1 MRYLLLFLVFVNLSG
16 CADFELK
23 DSLSTVKDYFTG
35 GADNT
40 TPPNELTEI
49 NPEVQIDVL
58 WKESVGDGSDEQ
70 TLKLVPAIDSSKVYA
85 ADTRGLVQARDKFT
99 GNLLWE
105 VELED
110 DNEEEIHFT
119 GGPGLGA
126 GTVILGSNNGEV
138 FALNSEN
145 GATLWQVSVSSEV
158 LSVPVVASGIVIV
171 RTTDGSVIA
180 LDEKSGQKKWSY
192 EHTIPALIVRGI
204 GKPLILGDIII
215 EGYDNGKLLALN
227 LGDGKYA
234 WETSLTIPKGRSE
247 VERLVDIDVD
257 PVEARGVIYTASYN
271 GGTAAVS
278 AANGEVAWRNE
289 DVSSYTGLSYDA
301 QYVYISNS
309 SGNVLQLD
317 QGNGASLWEQKDLH
331 GRKLTA
337 PAVYQSYVVVGDY
350 DGYVHWLSTTDGRQL
365 GREKI
370 AGDGID
376 AKPVIDGDTVY
387 IFAKDGTLAALKAR

>member
-1 MRYLLLFLVFVNLSG
+1 MRYLLLFLAFVNLSG
-16 CADFELK
+16 CADFDLK
-23 DSLSTVKDYFTG
+23 DSLSVVKDYFTG

-40 TPPNELTEI
+40 TPPNELSEI

-70 TLKLVPAIDSSKVYA
+70 TLKLVPAVDTSKIYA
-85 ADTRGLVQARDKFT
+85 ADTQGLVQARDKFT

-110 DNEEEIHFT
+110 DNEDEIHFT

-158 LSVPVVASGIVIV
+158 LSVPVAASGVVIV

-180 LDEKSGQKKWSY
+180 LDEKTGQKKWSY

-204 GKPLILGDIII
+204 GKPLILGDTII

-227 LGDGKYA
+227 LGDGKYV

-271 GGTAAVS
+271 GGAAAVS

-289 DVSSYTGLSYDA
+289 EVSSYTGLSYDS

-376 AKPVIDGDTVY
+376 AKPVIDGDTIY
-387 IFAKDGTLAALKAR
+387 IYAKDGTLAALKAR